1 MENTEVT
8 DVLNEDSGENSAPAE
23 ADAAKKQSR
32 EEDSKYAAA
41 RRRAEGERDRAL
53 AEARRESDE
62 RIEKMRKEY
71 HGELIRLRIEED
83 IRGISAIDP
92 EIKSLKDITARE
104 EYPRVLELVKRGN
117 SLSDAYR
124 LANFDRITQN
134 AAAKGAKG
142 ALNSIGSRAHL
153 HKAEIRGIS
162 PDAVP
167 AEVMESYR
175 ALMPDISEGEIRKH
189 YAKYLG

>member
-1 MENTEVT
+1 
-8 DVLNEDSGENSAPAE
+8 
-23 ADAAKKQSR
+23 
-32 EEDSKYAAA
+32 
-41 RRRAEGERDRAL
+41 
-53 AEARRESDE
+53 
-62 RIEKMRKEY
+62 
-71 HGELIRLRIEED
+71 
-83 IRGISAIDP
+83 
-92 EIKSLKDITARE
+92 
-104 EYPRVLELVKRGN
+104 VLELVKRGN